1 MKSAIKLQAAIRGH
15 LVRKNA
21 VETLHCI
28 RAIVKVQALVRARS
42 SKFLVMLFL
51 SIPVH
56 VLFSFYEDTVNAI
69 VAFCPLSCSPYYLE
83 PVSIAN
89 TLIAENCNESLTA
102 ASPHFSVLKKEV
114 ILDDLDWLIGIM
126 P

>member
-28 RAIVKVQALVRARS
+28 RAIVKVQALVRARR

-51 SIPVH
+51 STAVH
-56 VLFSFYEDTVNAI
+56 VLFSFSDDAANAI
-69 VAFCPLSCSPYYLE
+69 STF
-83 PVSIAN
+83 
-89 TLIAENCNESLTA
+89 
-102 ASPHFSVLKKEV
+102 
-114 ILDDLDWLIGIM
+114 
-126 P
+126 